1 MIVPI
6 ILGLFAA
13 FVSDPSLVAAV
24 PAKPLL
30 TLDDVLNLQR
40 VDRASYSPDGDWLA
54 VVVQRPA
61 SPGEVYGRTSYEIDP
76 SRDDVWLVST
86 SDGRREQITNGSA
99 DAAGYWC
106 ATWSPDGQRLAM
118 LSTSPEKGEPRG
130 GDNVRLYV
138 WDRSHGVTRASPA
151 AVMTQ
156 TRYGGGLYP
165 MDLRGGADG
174 GTVAH
179 SCESPDENAPFL
191 WLDKER
197 LLVVDLPS
205 GQVSGLLDQYG
216 RPFRQAAQDAVLLH
230 NGLVPTADAVGS
242 GAERTTAS
250 PGSSSAIIRIVDV
263 QTDQIRTIAEVPTY
277 PFRGGLTLSVSPDRK
292 QLAILATI
300 GALQPAAGHSFPN
313 TWDDAWTV
321 ERRLGFADLRSGAPV
336 RWVTLPDAARLPL
349 ELFGW
354 SRDNRWVAVR
364 GRSGPFETATPL
376 YAVEAVS
383 GRSLRLGKGSV
394 GEAPAGSGVTQTP
407 AALWVSSNRLLAQV
421 DDSKTKVWWL
431 LGVDGSAKRLTGPSV
446 GGFVTGPGG
455 KVLTASGNA
464 LMAVNMKQ
472 ASLVPV
478 RRFDGDV
485 SIWWPNDSGTRSAK
499 LLLAISGADKATNLR
514 MISLATG
521 EVSPSLQAVTADL
534 GPNLLDVNCARD
546 LLSWKESNQGGL
558 FIQQSSLSASRNEK
572 LLSLDTYL
580 SGIEWGRIEIINY
593 NSDSGEPLQGAVIL
607 PPRYH
612 PGRRYPTLVWV
623 YGGYKVRGSNDYWLD
638 PFLPGI
644 YNLQLYAAQ
653 NYLVL
658 IPSMPLPA
666 RSERQNVY
674 DSLTNGVLPAIDKL
688 VKLGIADPERVGVMG
703 QSFGGYSVYGLV
715 TQTDRFKAA
724 VAIAGI
730 TDLRSHFGQFS
741 PLARGYSGIE
751 HEMSDNWAEM
761 DLWGLYGPPQQ
772 DEWGYDANSP
782 LTHVDRVHT
791 PLLMVHGDL
800 DIRGSVQ
807 QAEQFFYGL
816 YAQGKT
822 AKLIRYGGESHSLGQ
837 SPANV
842 RDVFKEIIDWFDKYL
857 R

>member
-1 MIVPI
+1 M
-6 ILGLFAA
+6 
-13 FVSDPSLVAAV
+13 
-24 PAKPLL
+24 
-30 TLDDVLNLQR
+30 
-40 VDRASYSPDGDWLA
+40 
-54 VVVQRPA
+54 
-61 SPGEVYGRTSYEIDP
+61 
-76 SRDDVWLVST
+76 
-86 SDGRREQITNGSA
+86 
-99 DAAGYWC
+99 
-106 ATWSPDGQRLAM
+106 
-118 LSTSPEKGEPRG
+118 
-130 GDNVRLYV
+130 
-138 WDRSHGVTRASPA
+138 
-151 AVMTQ
+151 
-156 TRYGGGLYP
+156 
-165 MDLRGGADG
+165 
-174 GTVAH
+174 
-179 SCESPDENAPFL
+179 
-191 WLDKER
+191 
-197 LLVVDLPS
+197 
-205 GQVSGLLDQYG
+205 
-216 RPFRQAAQDAVLLH
+216 
-230 NGLVPTADAVGS
+230 
-242 GAERTTAS
+242 
-250 PGSSSAIIRIVDV
+250 
-263 QTDQIRTIAEVPTY
+263 
-277 PFRGGLTLSVSPDRK
+277 
-292 QLAILATI
+292 
-300 GALQPAAGHSFPN
+300 
-313 TWDDAWTV
+313 
-321 ERRLGFADLRSGAPV
+321 
-336 RWVTLPDAARLPL
+336 
-349 ELFGW
+349 
-354 SRDNRWVAVR
+354 
-364 GRSGPFETATPL
+364 
-376 YAVEAVS
+376 
-383 GRSLRLGKGSV
+383 
-394 GEAPAGSGVTQTP
+394 
-407 AALWVSSNRLLAQV
+407 
-421 DDSKTKVWWL
+421 
-431 LGVDGSAKRLTGPSV
+431 
-446 GGFVTGPGG
+446 
-455 KVLTASGNA
+455 LTASGNA

-485 SIWWPNDSGTRSAK
+485 SIWWPNDGGTRSAK